1 MPRKSWIRIARGGL
15 AAVALLA
22 AGAASADSRWGANY
36 FPNVELTT
44 QDGVTVR
51 LYDDLLKGK
60 SVAVNVIYTS
70 CTDECPLE
78 TARMVQLQKV
88 LGDRVGKDIF
98 FYSISIDPK
107 VDTPKVLKAYADKF
121 DVGPGWLFLTGREE
135 DIKLVTKKLGLSR
148 TSDGVNKDGHT
159 ASLMV
164 GNEPGGQ
171 WMRNSAVDEPNF
183 LAATISSFLGWRDD
197 KRGPSYAAAL
207 PLNIDKGQFLFQ
219 SRCSACHTV
228 GQGDKVGPDL
238 AGVTT
243 RREQAWLARY
253 IATPDKMRAENDP
266 IATMLYKKYQDTR
279 MPNLRLGS
287 ADVEDVM
294 KFLATPA
301 PAPAPA
307 PATAATHTHTHAHEH
322 HDHSVAIQ

>member
-1 MPRKSWIRIARGGL
+1 MPRRSRIRIARGAL
-15 AAVALLA
+15 AAVALLS
-22 AGAASADSRWGANY
+22 AGAASADNRWGANY

-121 DVGPGWLFLTGREE
+121 DVGPGWLFLTGRED

-183 LAATISSFLGWRDD
+183 LAGTISSFLGWRDD

-207 PLNIDKGQFLFQ
+207 PLNIDKGEFLFQ

-243 RREQAWLARY
+243 RRERAWLTRY
-253 IATPDKMRAENDP
+253 IATPDKMLAEQDP
-266 IATMLYKKYQDTR
+266 IATMLYEKFASTR

-294 KFLATPA
+294 QFLATPR
-301 PAPAPA
+301 PASG
-307 PATAATHTHTHAHEH
+307 AAHTHAHEH
-322 HDHSVAIQ
+322 HDHSVAAQ